1 METINIQQ
9 TGSTP
14 LVLFDP
20 LTSILCLAGESYPEN
35 SFDFYTP
42 VVSWLKSALQE
53 LSVLTLDITITYMNS
68 SSTKCILDLL
78 DIMEE
83 AYSRGVKISIV
94 WRYDRE
100 NPRSYVLAEEFLE
113 EVTFPFEIEV
123 LTK

>member
-1 METINIQQ
+1 METISIQQ

-14 LVLFDP
+14 QVLFDP
-20 LTSILCLAGESYPEN
+20 LTSTLCLLGESYPEN

-83 AYSRGVKISIV
+83 AYSRGVATSII